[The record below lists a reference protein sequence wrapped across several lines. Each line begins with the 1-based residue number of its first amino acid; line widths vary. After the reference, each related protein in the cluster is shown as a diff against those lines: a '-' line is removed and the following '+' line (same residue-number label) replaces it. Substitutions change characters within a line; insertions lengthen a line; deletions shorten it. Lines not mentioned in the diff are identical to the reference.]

1 MVNCFTLKGGKRAGA
16 VVCQGSK
23 GARKNYD
30 DRKVK
35 ISTRK
40 GTQPKKPRELRT
52 ARANLIKPELK
63 ALLRRNGYTERQLE
77 GKTKGEL
84 LRLPPTR
91 RLKKEYD
98 EERTRKAMGVAR
110 SRFRMKKQGTSDR
123 TNERQGEEI
132 MELKKKVASK
142 DEPHKVYK
150 RKLGKKI
157 KDFTDAERKEYN
169 RIRVRYK
176 KKILGKKYAKK

>member
-1 MVNCFTLKGGKRAGA
+1 MVKCFTIKGKGQ

-23 GARKNYD
+23 GAKKNYD
-30 DRKVK
+30 DKKVK
-35 ISTRK
+35 ISSRK
-40 GTQPKKPRELRT
+40 GTARKVPREKKT
-52 ARANLIKPELK
+52 ARAKLTTPELR
-63 ALLRRNGYTERQLE
+63 ALLRRNGYTERQLDN
-77 GKTKGEL
+77 KTKAEL

-91 RLKKEYD
+91 RLKNIADK
-98 EERTRKAMGVAR
+98 ERTRKAMGVAR
-110 SRFRMKKQGTSDR
+110 SRFKMKKQGTSDR

-157 KDFTDAERKEYN
+157 KDFTDEERKEYN

-176 KKILGKKYAKK
+176 KKVLGKRYR

>member
-1 MVNCFTLKGGKRAGA
+1 MVKCFTIKGKGQ

-23 GARKNYD
+23 GAKKNYD
-30 DRKVK
+30 DKKVK
-35 ISTRK
+35 ISSRK
-40 GTQPKKPRELRT
+40 GTARKVPREKKT
-52 ARANLIKPELK
+52 ARAKLTTQELK
-63 ALLRRNGYTERQLE
+63 ALLRRNGYTERQLDN
-77 GKTKGEL
+77 KTKAEL

-91 RLKKEYD
+91 RLKNIADK
-98 EERTRKAMGVAR
+98 ERTRKAMGVAR
-110 SRFRMKKQGTSDR
+110 SRFKGGMKKQGTSDR

-157 KDFTDAERKEYN
+157 KDFTDEERKEYN

-176 KKILGKKYAKK
+176 KKVLGKRYR

>member
-1 MVNCFTLKGGKRAGA
+1 MVKCFTLKGGKSAGK

-23 GARKNYD
+23 GAKKNYD
-30 DRKVK
+30 DNKVK
-35 ISTRK
+35 TSSRK
-40 GTQPKKPRELRT
+40 GTQPKKPRELKT
-52 ARANLIKPELK
+52 ARARLTTAELK
-63 ALLRRNGYTERQLE
+63 GLLRNNGYTGRQLE
-77 GKTKGEL
+77 GKTKREL

-91 RLKKEYD
+91 RLKNIKD
-98 EERTRKAMGVAR
+98 KERTRKAMGVAR
-110 SRFRMKKQGTSDR
+110 SRFKKQGTSDR

-157 KDFTDAERKEYN
+157 KDFTDAERKRYN
-169 RIRVRYK
+169 NIRVRYK
-176 KKILGKKYAKK
+176 KSVLGKRYR